1 MVEQELQLQ
10 AGDGVTDAVYLHPDG
25 TGPWPGVLLYT
36 DIGGIRDAYRESA
49 RRLAGEGY
57 AVLMPHVFY
66 RTGKPPMFSFP
77 PGVGNERTP
86 QRLAEISGPLTPEAQ
101 ERDVAAYVDFLTGL
115 EAVGKGQIGVVG
127 YCMTGAMA
135 VRTAATRPDKVAA
148 VSSFH
153 GGGLYTDK
161 PTSPHMLLP
170 RIKAQMYFGHAVED
184 RSMPQAAIDQL
195 NEALKNW
202 GGKYQSEVY
211 DGAYHSW
218 TTLDSPVYNKPQAE
232 RAFSKLTELFSATL
246 K

>member
-10 AGDGVTDAVYLHPDG
+10 AGDGASDAVFLHPDG
-25 TGPWPGVLLYT
+25 SGPWPGVLFYT

-57 AVLMPHVFY
+57 AVLMPNVFY
-66 RTGKPPMFSFP
+66 RTGKPPMFSSL
-77 PGVGNERTP
+77 PGSGSERTP
-86 QRLAEISGPLTPEAQ
+86 QRLAEISGPLTPDAV
-101 ERDVAAYVDFLTGL
+101 ERDVAIYVDFLTRL
-115 EAVGKGQIGVVG
+115 EGVGKGPIGVVG

-135 VRTAATRPDKVAA
+135 VRTAAIRPDKVAA
-148 VSSFH
+148 VASFH

-161 PTSPHMLLP
+161 PASPHLLLP
-170 RIKAQMYFGHAVED
+170 RIKAQLYFGHAVED

-202 GGKYQSEVY
+202 GRKYQSEVY
-211 DGAYHSW
+211 EGAYHSW

-232 RAFSKLTELFSATL
+232 HAFSKLTELLSAL